1 MKKYSFGFL
10 IVGLLVLLGCQRDDL
25 CPGST
30 NTTPLLIIRFYDF
43 EAPDEQTPPQNLSI
57 AEIPETETDSLS
69 WATYV
74 DDEGNTVTLRRRS
87 QDSIAIPLR
96 TDQNL
101 TRFYFILDTEIDEN
115 GVVTSG
121 NADTLTFSYD
131 LQEEY
136 LNRACSFR
144 RKFINLKVNRTAEE
158 DGQNWIRE
166 INIEENN
173 VEDENQAHVS
183 IYF

>member
-43 EAPDEQTPPQNLSI
+43 EAPDEPTPPQNLSI